1 MYRFDDPLSEEEAQ
15 NCGNRDEKPG
25 EPENEAGD
33 EDGGAPE
40 VLGAAAQRVDFRPD
54 AVDDGF
60 DGGIEKFHQNEEQKR
75 EDEKK
80 LLEPRDGEKER
91 HGREH
96 DREHRFFAEGGF
108 VLPGGAEALKG
119 IAEGVQKAAKAR
131 FSFERVGVLGFFVRH
146 GAKD

>member
-1 MYRFDDPLSEEEAQ
+1 MKSQVSPRMRQAMRTAALPRSLARPLKGWISGPMRSTTE
-15 NCGNRDEKPG
+15 
-25 EPENEAGD
+25 
-33 EDGGAPE
+33 
-40 VLGAAAQRVDFRPD
+40 
-54 AVDDGF
+54 
-60 DGGIEKFHQNEEQKR
+60 FHQNEEQKR

-91 HGREH
+91 HGRQH